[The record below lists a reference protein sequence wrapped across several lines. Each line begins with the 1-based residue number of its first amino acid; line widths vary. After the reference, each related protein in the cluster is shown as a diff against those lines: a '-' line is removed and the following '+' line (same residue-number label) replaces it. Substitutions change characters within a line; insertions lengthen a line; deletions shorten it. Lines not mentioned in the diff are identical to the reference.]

1 MLSLIRQANNDRT
14 VLMLER
20 VAPLAL
26 EVWLDY
32 NVLGTRIS
40 GAVLRLARPSL
51 DLADMRDASEI
62 AAKMRTAVPIVDRR
76 DL

>member
-1 MLSLIRQANNDRT
+1 MLSLISQANNDRT

-26 EVWLDY
+26 EVWLD
-32 NVLGTRIS
+32 VLGTRIS

>member
-26 EVWLDY
+26 EVWLD
-32 NVLGTRIS
+32 VLGTRTS
-40 GAVLRLARPSL
+40 GGVLRLARPSL

>member
-1 MLSLIRQANNDRT
+1 MLSLIQQANNDRT
-14 VLMLER
+14 VLMLDR

-32 NVLGTRIS
+32 NVLGTRTS
-40 GAVLRLARPSL
+40 GAVLRLASPSL

-62 AAKMRTAVPIVDRR
+62 AARMGTAVPIVDRR

>member
-1 MLSLIRQANNDRT
+1 MLSLVWQANNDRT

-26 EVWLDY
+26 EVWRD
-32 NVLGTRIS
+32 VLGTRIS
-40 GAVLRLARPSL
+40 GAVLRPARPSL

>member
-26 EVWLDY
+26 EVWLD
-32 NVLGTRIS
+32 VLGTRIS

-51 DLADMRDASEI
+51 DLAYMRDASEI
-62 AAKMRTAVPIVDRR
+62 EAKMDTAVPIVDRR